1 MRSRVVEDMAFA
13 YATKAARLR
22 LRACDANGL
31 LKTRMYANWQEARQG
46 FAKNILAGHGNSVW
60 FLLFSAAFHWWLFIV
75 PWVLALA
82 QRSWQAALF
91 GMIGVL
97 TRMLTAVISRQ
108 RARDALLLPISVV
121 LMTLIAAQSIWQHWQ
136 GQSVWKGRRIA
147 A

>member
-1 MRSRVVEDMAFA
+1 
-13 YATKAARLR
+13 
-22 LRACDANGL
+22 
-31 LKTRMYANWQEARQG
+31 
-46 FAKNILAGHGNSVW
+46 
-60 FLLFSAAFHWWLFIV
+60 
-75 PWVLALA
+75 
-82 QRSWQAALF
+82 
-91 GMIGVL
+91 MIGVL